1 MYSADFLK
9 KYAQLQQQQVN
20 QAAANAINTTVDTG
34 GSTDPVEAGQ
44 RMIGSRPSSYANTK
58 PGVVEGV
65 VYDTTSGKA
74 YPNPS
79 VAAAEGVTNFVYQIP
94 AGMNI
99 DWSYWDRFKQP
110 ASPSQKS
117 VKPVGANHTTYYNPA
132 PFSTSYRAPAYSQQ
146 EARPKNTSEK
156 IAYEIEA
163 NRRSQAA
170 GFASAA
176 AQEIDANRRSIEAGF
191 ADAAA
196 QEIDA
201 NKRSQAAG
209 FADAAAQEID
219 ANRRAQL
226 DGFANAA
233 EKEIWHRNNKA
244 QRKSGL
250 IN

>member
-1 MYSADFLK
+1 MLSPEFLK
-9 KYAQLQQQQVN
+9 RLLALRQQRQNNSHFQQWASQDAV
-20 QAAANAINTTVDTG
+20 QANANNKWTAAPWRGNAPQVI
-34 GSTDPVEAGQ
+34 
-44 RMIGSRPSSYANTK
+44 
-58 PGVVEGV
+58 
-65 VYDTTSGKA
+65 VYGPTNGKA
-74 YPNPS
+74 YPNP
-79 VAAAEGVTNFVYQIP
+79 AAALGAGVRDFTYQVP
-94 AGMNI
+94 SGMNI
-99 DWSYWDRFKQP
+99 DWSYWDQFKQP
-110 ASPSQKS
+110 APPSQKS

-176 AQEIDANRRSIEAGF
+176 AQEIDAN
-191 ADAAA
+191 
-196 QEIDA
+196 
-201 NKRSQAAG
+201 KRSQAAG

-244 QRKSGL
+244 QRKSGV